1 MSLLKKMTKNGKKSA
16 KKKENYGAQEFQI
29 DSMNRVVL
37 NSKGLVPV
45 ILQDVITEDVLH
57 LGYMD
62 RWALDTTLE
71 KKVVYLYRRS
81 SSKVE
86 KYGEKKDLE
95 YSVKYFKLD
104 RARRA
109 ILLKVLCISEDE
121 DMRTSF
127 SNDVELMVNA

>member
-1 MSLLKKMTKNGKKSA
+1 MSLLKKMKKNGKSA
-16 KKKENYGAQEFQI
+16 KKKENYGVQEFQI

-37 NSKGLVPV
+37 NSKGLVPA
-45 ILQDVITEDVLH
+45 ILQDAITEEVLH

-71 KKVVYLYRRS
+71 KKIVYLYRRS
-81 SSKVE
+81 SGKVE
-86 KYGEKKDLE
+86 KYGEKKDIE
-95 YSVKYFKLD
+95 YSVKHFKLD

-121 DMRTSF
+121 DMSTSF
-127 SNDVELMVNA
+127 SNEVELIVS